1 MTDHLNKPLV
11 VIGVLFCA
19 LALSGCETLRYYGQ
33 AAQGQYSILNK
44 RQPISE
50 IIADPESPEFLR
62 ERLAFIL
69 AVRRFAETELHLP
82 VKNNYLTYVDLQRPY
97 VVWNVF
103 ATPEFSLVPDT
114 WCYPLVGCAAYRGYF
129 SEKNAQEYA
138 EELTKQGQDVYVG
151 GVTAY
156 STLGWF
162 DDPVLSTFI
171 QYSKA
176 SSAALIFHELAHQI
190 LYVRDDTVFNESFA
204 TTVEQEGLHRWQLTS
219 EASHLYNDYL
229 LQYRHRQEFI
239 QLIMKYRKVLELLYQ
254 TDASAPDKRQKKASI
269 FSELREEFN
278 RRKADGTDWAAYDH
292 WMYQQLNN
300 AKISTVVAY
309 HNFVPAFQKILAE
322 KEGDLSQFYIACREL
337 AQKQKD
343 ERDRILNTYL
353 EN

>member
-33 AAQGQYSILNK
+33 AVQGQYSILNK

-50 IIADPESPEFLR
+50 IIADPESSEFLR

-69 AVRRFAETELHLP
+69 AVRRFADTELHLP
-82 VKNNYLTYVDLQRPY
+82 VKNNYLTYVDLHRPY

-103 ATPEFSLVPDT
+103 AAPEFSLVPVT

-129 SEKNAQEYA
+129 SEKNAQKYA
-138 EELTKQGQDVYVG
+138 GELSRQGQDVYVG

-176 SSAALIFHELAHQI
+176 SSAALIFHELGHQV
-190 LYVRDDTVFNESFA
+190 LYVKDDTAFNESFA
-204 TTVEQEGLHRWQLTS
+204 TTVEQEGLRRLQLS
-219 EASHLYNDYL
+219 SKSSDLYNDYL
-229 LQYRHRQEFI
+229 LQYRRRQEFI
-239 QLIMKYRKVLELLYQ
+239 QLIMKYRKMLELLYQ
-254 TDASAPDKRQKKASI
+254 TDLPAPDKREKKASI
-269 FSELREEFN
+269 YSELREDFN
-278 RRKADGTDWAAYDH
+278 RRKTDEADWSAYDH
-292 WMYQQLNN
+292 WMDQQLNN
-300 AKISTVVAY
+300 AKISSVAAY
-309 HNFVPAFQKILAE
+309 HDFVPAFQKMLAE
-322 KEGDLSQFYIACREL
+322 KKGDLNQFYEACREL
-337 AQKQKD
+337 AQREPN
-343 ERDRILNTYL
+343 ERHRILNTYT
-353 EN
+353 EK